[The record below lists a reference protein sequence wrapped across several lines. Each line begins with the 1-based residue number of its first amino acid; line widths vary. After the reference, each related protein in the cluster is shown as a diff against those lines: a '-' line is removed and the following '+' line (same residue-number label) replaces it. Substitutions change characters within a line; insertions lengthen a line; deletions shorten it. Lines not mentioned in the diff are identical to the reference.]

1 MNDDK
6 VVRYFD
12 FTNELIVELTDSE
25 VREAYDKWRVAADAQ
40 NALPLFSPDQVDLT
54 PLYDTF
60 LVVAYAHHA
69 VYPLT

>member
-1 MNDDK
+1 MSDDK

-25 VREAYDKWRVAADAQ
+25 VREAYDKWRTAADGQ
-40 NALPLFSPDQVDLT
+40 NALPLFSPEQVDLT

-60 LVVAYAHHA
+60 LAVAYAHYA